1 MKDNKL
7 YKVLRIIFLTL
18 AILSMVFS
26 LSKKFVHAADS
37 GGDSEPEI
45 TTSLTEFPLPF
56 GGSSGIGY
64 GDYPLTSSI
73 ASGALDYAHNL
84 YPYDFRLVCI
94 NEVAS
99 DNSYITFRV
108 YVTDSDFFLSSGTYP
123 YLSNALI
130 RNLGSYG
137 SIVVKWDGSS
147 YSEYQGYSY
156 TQYYDVP
163 VSNWL
168 TYVDGVLTL
177 NTEDVLYNY
186 PVYYSGG
193 NITGRNGVLFAQ
205 YLPPVIDFDG
215 LGFGDI
221 SGSITPSQDYDG
233 KGFDFDLDISIDLNP
248 LQVLGEEI
256 RDGIGTLKDRVVEGF
271 QTIGGKIDTFK
282 DRVVEGFQTI
292 GGKID
297 TFKDRVVEGF
307 QTLTSIPSKVSDIYD
322 YITEPFDEEKFSEKF
337 EEMELGQE
345 FTTFRTDIESFTGT
359 FNVAPAAAE
368 DVRFS
373 IPFTLPY
380 VNQNLQAVIDFSF
393 YDRIRSIVVPFFTV
407 FLIFGMVWSLIRSIP
422 GILHGTSPDGD
433 S

>member
-7 YKVLRIIFLTL
+7 YKVLRIVFLTL
-18 AILSMVFS
+18 AIISLIFS
-26 LSKKFVHAADS
+26 LSKKFVHAEGA
-37 GGDSEPEI
+37 
-45 TTSLTEFPLPF
+45 TTSTSFPLPY
-56 GGSSGIGY
+56 GPGSNWGFSNPNEVRLPTNDELLDMVSQIETSTGNTVY
-64 GDYPLTSSI
+64 GLFIYEI
-73 ASGALDYAHNL
+73 ASDY
-84 YPYDFRLVCI
+84 
-94 NEVAS
+94 S
-99 DNSYITFRV
+99 
-108 YVTDSDFFLSSGTYP
+108 YVTFAVAFNDFWYLMPNNTYP
-123 YLSNALI
+123 SMPYNDFL
-130 RNLGSYG
+130 NLR
-137 SIVVKWDGSS
+137 
-147 YSEYQGYSY
+147 
-156 TQYYDVP
+156 
-163 VSNWL
+163 
-168 TYVDGVLTL
+168 TL
-177 NTEDVLYNY
+177 NTADVFNCQIWKLENNGSFYFTNSNINSPSQSYFFSSGVSYSDTYYGWY
-186 PVYYSGG
+186 PFWHKDFSDILVSPDWSSSQVGFVYQGISGG
-193 NITGRNGVLFAQ
+193 GGFDGPGFTGEATGTLS
-205 YLPPVIDFDG
+205 PSEDFDG
-215 LGFGDI
+215 QGFNLD
-221 SGSITPSQDYDG
+221 
-233 KGFDFDLDISIDLNP
+233 FDFSIDLNP

-256 RDGIGTLKDRVVEGF
+256 KDGISD
-271 QTIGGKIDTFK
+271 FK
-282 DRVVEGFQTI
+282 DRVVEGFQVI

-345 FTTFRTDIESFTGT
+345 LTTFRTDIESFTGT

-380 VNQNLQAVIDFSF
+380 VNQNLTAVIDFSF

>member
-26 LSKKFVHAADS
+26 LSKKFVHAEGS
-37 GGDSEPEI
+37 S
-45 TTSLTEFPLPF
+45 TSSLPLPF
-56 GGSSGIGY
+56 GFGSGY
-64 GDYPLTSSI
+64 GYREWTGQNPI
-73 ASGALDYAHNL
+73 
-84 YPYDFRLVCI
+84 PYLVQYCVDNNI
-94 NEVAS
+94 PCYGMLMYEQAN
-99 DNSYITFRV
+99 DNSYV
-108 YVTDSDFFLSSGTYP
+108 VVTVCKEDFYYSMRNNSGTIPTYP
-123 YLSNALI
+123 PIYLL
-130 RNLGSYG
+130 
-137 SIVVKWDGSS
+137 
-147 YSEYQGYSY
+147 
-156 TQYYDVP
+156 
-163 VSNWL
+163 
-168 TYVDGVLTL
+168 
-177 NTEDVLYNY
+177 
-186 PVYYSGG
+186 
-193 NITGRNGVLFAQ
+193 
-205 YLPPVIDFDG
+205 
-215 LGFGDI
+215 DI
-221 SGSITPSQDYDG
+221 SGSSVIDAIRLKIELDGSISVYQSDFQLSGATLYLNGSNVVSSGVAFLNYPLYYQDYGDISCFSDNGVGWYTGFAFSGLTPAPEPALGQGSIIGEVTDYDG
-233 KGFDFDLDISIDLNP
+233 RGFDYDLNISIDLNP

-271 QTIGGKIDTFK
+271 QVIGGKIDS
-282 DRVVEGFQTI
+282 
-292 GGKID
+292 
-297 TFKDRVVEGF
+297 FKDRVVEGF

-322 YITEPFDEEKFSEKF
+322 YITDPFDEEKFSEKF

-345 FTTFRTDIESFTGT
+345 LTTFRTDIESFTGT